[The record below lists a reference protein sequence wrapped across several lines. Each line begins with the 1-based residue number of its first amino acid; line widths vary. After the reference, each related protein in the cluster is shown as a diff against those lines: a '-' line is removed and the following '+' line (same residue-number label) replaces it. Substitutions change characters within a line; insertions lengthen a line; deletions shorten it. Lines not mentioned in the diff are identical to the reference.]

1 MQMPEAGF
9 LCWVDVSR
17 LGSSAEI
24 VEYLLKEARVSVND
38 GVNYGI
44 GGEGHIRI
52 VLGVYKDNR
61 KVVDALEGIRDAL
74 LRYGR

>member
-1 MQMPEAGF
+1 M
-9 LCWVDVSR
+9 DVSR
-17 LGSSAEI
+17 LGSSTEI

>member
-1 MQMPEAGF
+1 M
-9 LCWVDVSR
+9 
-17 LGSSAEI
+17 
-24 VEYLLKEARVSVND
+24 ND